1 MSGPIVLSRHGHV
14 AVIRMHV
21 PSKLNALNPA
31 AVESLL
37 DAVRTACRADD
48 VHAIV
53 LTGGESAFCSGE
65 DLTAAGGLTA
75 EEFSE
80 QVDNFQRLTRVLLE
94 TDKPTVAAV
103 AGVAIGGGLEL
114 ALNCDMRMSSSNAR
128 FRCPES
134 QLGMTVSN
142 ASSLLLRRCV
152 GEGWA
157 RELIVF
163 GRVLDAQTA
172 LSVGL
177 VTRVVA
183 TGTVVAEA
191 IQVASSIAAAPR
203 HSVAY
208 AKQLLRAATPGSE
221 KALELESNLLRAA
234 FRAQET
240 TDLIASFNKGRKQP

>member
-1 MSGPIVLSRHGHV
+1 MSGLIVLSNHGHV

-21 PSKLNALNPA
+21 PSKLNALNPD

-37 DAVRTACRADD
+37 DAVSTACRADD
-48 VHAIV
+48 VGAIV
-53 LTGGESAFCSGE
+53 LTGGEHAFCAGE
-65 DLTAAGGLTA
+65 DLTSVGSLTT
-75 EEFSE
+75 EEFGT
-80 QVDNFQRLTRVLLE
+80 QVDNFQRLARLLLE

-114 ALNCDMRMSSSNAR
+114 ALNCDLRIASSNAR

-157 RELIVF
+157 RELIIF

-172 LSVGL
+172 LSIGL
-177 VTRVVA
+177 VTRIVA
-183 TGTVVAEA
+183 TGTVVDEA
-191 IQVASSIAAAPR
+191 IHIASSIAAAPR

-208 AKQLLRAATPGSE
+208 AKQLLRAAAPGSE
-221 KALELESNLLRAA
+221 PALELESDLLRAA

-240 TDLIASFNKGRKQP
+240 TDLIAAFNNGRKRT